1 MKASEV
7 AKTFS
12 LAPAQLAQLRLVARD
27 KSKATLA
34 DQLHKAAIAK
44 PSARE
49 ECKVQLLALIA
60 GQGAS
65 LPSSAPIAPSAP
77 IASKAIA
84 FVWTQAGGVVAYVPG
99 APIPLGAKVCYVGEE
114 NAPNPW
120 QDYYPAPVAS
130 VPGAPAAPVVAPAET
145 RVNVDENAI
154 PVSAVTGYRLPY
166 VIGANVSADG
176 AFYAQ
181 FGCKHGKPFNR
192 CSLNLVELL
201 ELLQSPAH
209 VADMVRTLQTLK
221 TRLGG

>member
-12 LAPAQLAQLRLVARD
+12 LAPAQLAQLRLAARD
-27 KSKATLA
+27 NSKAILA

-49 ECKVQLLALIA
+49 ECKAQLLALIA
-60 GQGAS
+60 GQGG
-65 LPSSAPIAPSAP
+65 SAPIAPSAPAAP

-84 FVWTQAGGVVAYVPG
+84 FVWTQAAGVVAYVPG
-99 APIPLGAKVCYVGEE
+99 APIPLGAKVCYVGED

-120 QDYYPAPVAS
+120 QDYPAPIAS
-130 VPGAPAAPVVAPAET
+130 APGAPAAPVVAPVET

-192 CSLNLVELL
+192 CSLNLAELL

-209 VADMVRTLQTLK
+209 VADMIRTLQALK